1 MMKKNIFITFILVA
15 ALLIGFIIGRFTSP
29 VKEKLIEKEVEKIVE
44 IESPTSGLAKKYLF
58 KFIDIKEEINK
69 LPYHEEEYQTT
80 IGMRQLASQ
89 EYEMWDTL
97 LNEIYEELKNTLPTE
112 TMDELTSLQIQWIAD
127 RDSTAEA
134 AGKEVEGG
142 TLQPLFITSSKSQ
155 TTKQRCLEL
164 IKDYMD

>member
-1 MMKKNIFITFILVA
+1 MKKSIIITLFLVA

-44 IESPTSGLAKKYLF
+44 VESPPSGLAKKYLF
-58 KFIDIKEEINK
+58 NFIDVQEEVSK
-69 LPYHEEEYQTT
+69 LPYDDEKYQTT
-80 IGMRQLASQ
+80 MGMRQLAVQ
-89 EYEMWDTL
+89 GYEMWDTL

-112 TMDELTSLQIQWIAD
+112 TMDELTALQIQWIAD

-155 TTKQRCLEL
+155 TTKERCLDL